1 MNRRSPRPKALSLE
15 PLKPPSPSALGAY
28 PPSSDGPRYIQLC
41 GLRCSTWDRP
51 SASSRLRSSNVRVSV
66 HVDSL
71 SHAQAAVIHLSVHIY
86 IYIYTYTH
94 TCRHACMHVYVH
106 AYIHTHAHI
115 HGILHTHKSMNKRV
129 YLHVCMCMI
138 QHIYIQRQSI
148 F

>member
-41 GLRCSTWDRP
+41 GLRCSTWDRQ

-86 IYIYTYTH
+86 TH
-94 TCRHACMHVYVH
+94 THLQACMHACMYTCMHT
-106 AYIHTHAHI
+106 YIHTHAHI